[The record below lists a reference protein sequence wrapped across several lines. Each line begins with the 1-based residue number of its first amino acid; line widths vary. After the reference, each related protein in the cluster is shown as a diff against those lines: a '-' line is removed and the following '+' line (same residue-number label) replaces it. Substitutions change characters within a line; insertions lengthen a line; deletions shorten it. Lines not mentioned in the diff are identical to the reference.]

1 MYVFFVYGCCRL
13 KVVQVIGKRSRP
25 VPILITQDMTE
36 SMDILLETRAAGGV
50 LPSNAFF
57 FALPGSAAH
66 LQFYRV
72 LRRVAVSAKLKRPD
86 LLTTTRMRK
95 HLATMAQV
103 WFVQIGSECMKFLI
117 VWCASLHCSAFYMLL
132 CCARCLQCFDA
143 VGWAAGRASGL

>member
-1 MYVFFVYGCCRL
+1 M
-13 KVVQVIGKRSRP
+13 IGKRSRP

-36 SMDILLETRAAGGV
+36 SMDVLLETRAAGGV

-66 LQFYRV
+66 LQFYPV

-103 WFVQIGSECMKFLI
+103 
-117 VWCASLHCSAFYMLL
+117 
-132 CCARCLQCFDA
+132 
-143 VGWAAGRASGL
+143 